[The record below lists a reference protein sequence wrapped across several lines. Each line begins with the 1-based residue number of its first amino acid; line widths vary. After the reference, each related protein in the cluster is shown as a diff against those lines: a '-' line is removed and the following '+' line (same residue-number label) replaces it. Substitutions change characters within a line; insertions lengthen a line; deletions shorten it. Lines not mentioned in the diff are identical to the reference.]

1 MRLLVVLLLCLG
13 FAIPVAAQDNAE
25 EDRRFLERQLQE
37 ALSGAGREVRITG
50 FRGALSSRARLE
62 RMTIADA
69 DGVWLILRDAQL
81 VWTRRALFAGRLE
94 VESLNAREVEIL
106 RRPRSEESLTP
117 ADAEVTAFALPELP
131 VSVNINELA
140 IEEIL
145 LAPPVLGEA
154 AALTLNGA
162 FNLAGGE
169 GNATLDI
176 RRTDRDDSL
185 TFDGGFS
192 NQSRVLRLDLDFS
205 EASDGMVSGL
215 LGIPG
220 APSLE
225 LVVKGEAPLSAYTA
239 QIELSSDGTSRFG
252 GEVTISGG
260 EEEAGGYAIAADLE
274 GDVRPL
280 FAPEFHPFFGPR
292 ASLGADL
299 RLPEDGRTLLD
310 RFEIASAGLSLSGT
324 LALAADGWPERFA
337 FEGDMG
343 DRSSPL
349 RLPVAGDPLTLEHV
363 RFDASYDQAEGDRWH
378 ADLTVDALERG
389 DNLRVEAAHLKG
401 EGRIARVPE
410 TFVTGALDFELTALD
425 PGNEDLRRAIGENPS
440 GRTRFNWRPEAPFVL
455 ESLSLQSGN
464 MSLSADATVSTL
476 AEGFP
481 VRANAR
487 VLANDISRFSGLA
500 GRDLEGVAI
509 AELSGEIIPLS
520 GAFDLVLN
528 ARTEGLRADE
538 PRLDPLIGVETTLQV
553 SAIRDEAGLRL
564 RELEL
569 RNELLSWTA
578 SGVLNSS
585 SGFLNTE
592 AELSDIALVE
602 PRLDGDAQVQ
612 MQVAWQDGAPVR
624 LSVLDAR
631 LGESRINAS
640 GTLDPDDPVLPANGE
655 LRIVSPDLSRFAT
668 ILARPVD
675 GRLELDLIGAAEL
688 QGETFDLIFNVDG
701 TGVRSGIPQLDR
713 IIAGNVS
720 AAGSAALDEQAFD
733 LRYLRFLSP
742 QLRANASGSGPG
754 QPINLSA
761 RLSDLGLLTDSIS
774 GPAEIRGTMTLRDRL
789 AEDVAVSLNATGP
802 GGISALVTGD
812 IRNHGQALALRA
824 VGTGPLQLANRFIT
838 PRSVAG
844 DLRFDLS
851 LSGPPQLNSLS
862 GEASFADARV
872 ALPDQNMVLDRLT
885 GTVTLANGSA
895 GIALTGGAGE
905 GGRFEVSGPIRLEP
919 PFSADLAIRLQR
931 IALSD
936 PELFETRVNGDLT
949 VVGPLTGGARIGGT
963 INLGRTE
970 VQIPSGSGVIIGTLP
985 QLRHVAEPADV
996 TATRRRAGLVRQETG
1011 GSGRAA
1017 GADFPLDLTV
1027 NAPNQIFVRGRGL
1040 DAELGGS
1047 LRLTGSTSNIVP
1059 SGFFELIRG
1068 RIDILGR
1075 RLDLTEGLIDIRG
1088 AFDPYLRFV
1097 AESTAGDVVVQILLE
1112 GEASAPTVTFSS
1124 SPELPQDEVVAR
1136 LIFGRGLDNLSAF
1149 QAVQLVSG
1157 IAQLTGRYDG
1167 GVVGNLRNSLGL
1179 SDLDVATSEE
1189 GTTQLRAGAYL
1200 ADNLYSE
1207 VTADSEGK
1215 QQINLNLDVTRN
1227 LTVKGRADTDGETGL
1242 GIFFER
1248 DY

>member
-1 MRLLVVLLLCLG
+1 MRFLVVLLLCLG
-13 FAIPVAAQDNAE
+13 VAVPVVAQDSAE
-25 EDRRFLERQLQE
+25 DDQRFLERQLQE

-94 VESLNAREVEIL
+94 VDTLNAREVEIL
-106 RRPRSEESLTP
+106 RRPLSEKSLTP
-117 ADAEVTAFALPELP
+117 ADAEVTPFALPELP

-154 AALTLNGA
+154 ATLTLNGA

-176 RRTDRDDSL
+176 QRTDRDDNL

-192 NQSRVLRLDLDFS
+192 NRSRILRLDLDFD
-205 EASDGMVSGL
+205 EAGGGMVSGL

-220 APSLE
+220 SPSLE

-239 QIELSSDGTSRFG
+239 QIELSSDGTPRFG
-252 GEVTISGG
+252 GEVTIRGG
-260 EEEAGGYAIAADLE
+260 DEEEGGYAIAADLE

-280 FAPEFHPFFGPR
+280 FAPEFHPFFGAR

-310 RFEIASAGLSLSGT
+310 RFEITSAGLSLSGT

-337 FEGDMG
+337 FEGDLG
-343 DRSSPL
+343 DGSPL
-349 RLPVAGDPLTLEHV
+349 RLPVTGDPLTLEHV
-363 RFDASYDQAEGDRWH
+363 RFDASYDLAEGDRWY
-378 ADLTVDALERG
+378 ADITVDALERG
-389 DNLRVEAAHLKG
+389 DNLRVEAAHLEG

-410 TFVTGALDFELTALD
+410 ALVTGALDFELSGLD

-464 MSLSADATVSTL
+464 MNLSADATVSTL

-481 VRANAR
+481 VQANAR

-500 GRDLEGVAI
+500 GRDLAGVAI

-538 PRLDPLIGVETTLQV
+538 PRLDPLIGGETVLQV

-564 RELEL
+564 REFDL

-578 SGVLNSS
+578 SGVLNSA

-602 PRLDGDAQVQ
+602 PRLEGDAEVQV
-612 MQVAWQDGAPVR
+612 QVAWQDGAPVR

-640 GTLDPDDPVLPANGE
+640 GALDPDDPVLPANGE
-655 LRIVSPDLSRFAT
+655 LRIVSPDLSRFAA
-668 ILARPVD
+668 ILARPVA
-675 GRLELDLIGAAEL
+675 GRLELGLVGAAEL

-713 IIAGNVS
+713 LIAGNVS

-754 QPINLSA
+754 TPINLSA
-761 RLSDLGLLTDSIS
+761 RLSDLGLLTDGIS
-774 GPAEIRGTMTLRDRL
+774 GPAEIRGTATLRDRL

-802 GGISALVTGD
+802 GGIAARVTGD
-812 IRNHGQALALRA
+812 IRNYGQALALRA

-885 GTVTLANGSA
+885 GTVSLANGSA

-931 IALSD
+931 LALSD

-949 VVGPLTGGARIGGT
+949 VVGPLTGGARIAGT

-996 TATRRRAGLVRQETG
+996 AATRRRAGLVRQEAG

-1027 NAPNQIFVRGRGL
+1027 NARNQIFVRGRGL

-1047 LRLTGSTSNIVP
+1047 LRLAGSTGNIVP

-1136 LIFGRGLDNLSAF
+1136 LIFGRGLDSLSAF